1 MKTIAEAEARQRLGS
16 LSGWMLDGASIRR
29 QYTFKGFPDA
39 VAFVVRVG
47 FHAESVD
54 HHPDVHVNY
63 KRVTLV
69 YSTHSAGGLTDKDFD
84 GASTAD
90 RIAATIGAA

>member
-1 MKTIAEAEARQRLGS
+1 MKTIAETEARQRLGS
-16 LSGWMLDGASIRR
+16 LSGWTLEGSSIRR

-39 VAFVVRVG
+39 VTFVVRVG

-54 HHPDVHVNY
+54 HHPDFHVNY

-90 RIAATIGAA
+90 KIAATIGAA